1 MKVCK
6 HCGEINTND
15 SVFCCNCG
23 KTNFIFQEEIVC
35 HNCGEINDKSF
46 SHCIHCGADLSVV
59 VIDDDYSPAP
69 GFADSD
75 DIVIDP
81 SDSSYDLT
89 SVYGGAVMTPSETAK
104 CPKCGAA
111 IPITAIFC
119 NKCGTSV
126 ADLHDHRVVQRK
138 VCPHCGKLNS
148 LEAHYCSYCF
158 ASLAEAETENMQ
170 VVHETQNLGEVTVRQ
185 ACLENP
191 DGKKLICPNCGTLN
205 APEEPFCM
213 NCGLK
218 LEIDEPKSFCPNCGA
233 ENPVDS
239 TFCTK
244 CRHSFGQAKP
254 DSVEQWT
261 CKECGYANEKDDKFC
276 SKCGKKRKK

>member
-6 HCGEINTND
+6 NCGEINTND

-23 KTNFIFQEEIVC
+23 KTNFVFQEETVC
-35 HNCGEINDKSF
+35 RICGEVNDKSF
-46 SHCIHCGADLSVV
+46 SHCINCGADLAAEAL
-59 VIDDDYSPAP
+59 IADDGHVASN
-69 GFADSD
+69 
-75 DIVIDP
+75 DIVVDADEM
-81 SDSSYDLT
+81 SVELSE
-89 SVYGGAVMTPSETAK
+89 VYGGAVMTPSETAK

-111 IPITAIFC
+111 VPITAIFC
-119 NKCGTSV
+119 NKCGNSV

-138 VCPHCGKLNS
+138 ICPHCGKLNS
-148 LEAHYCSYCF
+148 LEAHFCSYCF
-158 ASLAEAETENMQ
+158 ASLSEAETENMQ
-170 VVHETQNLGEVTVRQ
+170 VVHETQHLGEVTVRQ
-185 ACLENP
+185 ACLESP

-205 APEEPFCM
+205 NTDEPFCV

-218 LEIDEPKSFCPNCGA
+218 LEVDEPKSYCPNCGA
-233 ENPVDS
+233 ENSVDG

-244 CRHSFGQAKP
+244 CRHSFGQAVP
-254 DSVEQWT
+254 DSVDRWT